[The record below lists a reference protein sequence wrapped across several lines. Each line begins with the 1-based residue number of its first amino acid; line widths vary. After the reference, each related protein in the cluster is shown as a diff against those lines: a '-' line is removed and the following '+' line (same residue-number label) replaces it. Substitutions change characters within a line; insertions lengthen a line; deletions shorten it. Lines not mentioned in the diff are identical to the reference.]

1 MKYGCCVNLLPNIG
15 TLAGASYFAP
25 LKELGYDYVEVSLKM
40 LAELSAAELA
50 EVRRMLH
57 GSDLPCRAC
66 NDFMPVHYQIVG
78 NELTPRD
85 TIEEYFKRAFDLIGA
100 ECMGAKIAVFG
111 SPWSRRCP
119 DGFDRDVAWRQIAD
133 FLAETAEIAK
143 GRGVTVVIEAVNST
157 ETNMLNR
164 FSDAVKMVCEVK
176 HPSLMAHCDYYHIV
190 MEDDDPKT
198 VLDGGEFIRHTHAAE
213 KNRAY
218 LTLADADSPRLLTY
232 AEALRKT
239 VGYDGGM
246 SFEAR
251 PKSEESWYAEA
262 KEGLALLKK
271 VFG

>member
-1 MKYGCCVNLLPNIG
+1 MKYGCCVNLLPNIN
-15 TLAGASYFAP
+15 TLAGAGYFAP
-25 LKELGYDYVEVSLKM
+25 LKELGYDYVEVPLKM
-40 LAELSAAELA
+40 LAELSDAELQQ
-50 EVRRMLH
+50 VRRMLH
-57 GSDLPCRAC
+57 DSGLPCRTC

-78 NELTPRD
+78 SELTPRK
-85 TIEEYFKRAFDLIGA
+85 TIEEYFKRAFYLIGQ
-100 ECMGAKIAVFG
+100 EGMGAEIAVFG
-111 SPWSRRCP
+111 SPWSRSCP

-133 FLAETAEIAK
+133 FLAETAEIASK
-143 GRGVTVVIEAVNST
+143 QGVTVVIEAINST

-164 FSDAVKMVCEVK
+164 FSDAVKMVREVK

-190 MEDDDPKT
+190 MEDDDPLT

-218 LTLADADSPRLLTY
+218 LTMADAESPRLLKY

-251 PKSEESWYAEA
+251 PQSEESWYAEA